1 MHALTRSNRRR
12 KPTDRSLPSFVP
24 PSAAAPNPGPTEAK
38 LDESTKSLQ
47 SMAASYKQL
56 QAVERKLD
64 WNLSR
69 RKVELNEALSGSRFA
84 GVCPTVRLLDA
95 RRS

>member
-1 MHALTRSNRRR
+1 
-12 KPTDRSLPSFVP
+12 
-24 PSAAAPNPGPTEAK
+24 
-38 LDESTKSLQ
+38 
-47 SMAASYKQL
+47 MAASYKQL